1 MRSAHHHRGHLPSH
15 AVAARFCD
23 FLKARPD
30 IAPPVPPGFLIR
42 LPPRDADDCMTVAP
56 APEEDDLE
64 LEAKTG
70 FATNQSIT
78 IVYDE
83 VDGHESVRRVTVR
96 DISLNSTGVP
106 VLNSWCHERNAL
118 RAFRSDRIAM
128 IITEDGE
135 VIAPPARFF
144 SGSFGMAEVFTGPCG
159 VTPVPL
165 TRIRQTFTPHMMAL
179 ARLCHNDSGFS
190 RDEQGIIF
198 EHCLK
203 LARDADRPINEG
215 EKRTLK
221 QFLKTL
227 KPIKLFLGPAMRAL
241 QEDRPERIAA
251 LLSAAD
257 EVINA
262 DGLRRHNAKSFF
274 GLLQR
279 ELTGVH

>member
-1 MRSAHHHRGHLPSH
+1 M
-15 AVAARFCD
+15 
-23 FLKARPD
+23 
-30 IAPPVPPGFLIR
+30 APLVPPGFLIR
-42 LPPRDADDCMTVAP
+42 LPLRDDADCLAVTP

-64 LEAKTG
+64 LEAAVG
-70 FATNQSIT
+70 FATNQSFT

-83 VDGHESVRRVTVR
+83 IDGHESVRRITVR
-96 DISLNSTGVP
+96 DITLNGSGVP

-118 RAFRSDRIAM
+118 RAFRTDRIAM
-128 IITEDGE
+128 VVSEDGE
-135 VIAPPARFF
+135 VTAPPARFF
-144 SGSFGMAEVFTGPCG
+144 SSTFAMSEVFTGRCG

-165 TRIRQTFTPHMMAL
+165 TPVRQIFTAHMMAL
-179 ARLCHNDSGFS
+179 AHLCHNDSGFH

-203 LARDADRPINEG
+203 LARDADRPVSEG

-221 QFLKTL
+221 QFLKSL

-257 EVINA
+257 DVINA

-279 ELTGVH
+279 DLTGVH